1 MPMLNALQTLQYPIG
16 SFAWYPGMTGSI
28 FITQNV
34 ACQLARLYAQTDN
47 EMPIQREMRQ
57 QAFKFLLQ
65 EMAKDMRATDKE
77 DEQRLLNRHLNTLYA
92 IGLTD

>member
-1 MPMLNALQTLQYPIG
+1 
-16 SFAWYPGMTGSI
+16 
-28 FITQNV
+28 
-34 ACQLARLYAQTDN
+34 
-47 EMPIQREMRQ
+47 MPIQREMRQ

>member
-1 MPMLNALQTLQYPIG
+1 
-16 SFAWYPGMTGSI
+16 
-28 FITQNV
+28 QNV

-92 IGLTD
+92 I